1 MKNKLY
7 FFLLTALMG
16 LFGMNASAQ
25 DPYEISTAQDLV
37 DFAKTVN
44 GGDYDANA
52 VLTADID
59 MTGVDIS
66 VFPIGGPD
74 TGKRYVGTF
83 DGQGHKISNF
93 KLINP
98 SAATNFG
105 MFNTNTGVVL
115 KNFWLDSSCEIEGR
129 EIVSLIGRHDGGG
142 YFEGIGNCA
151 DVTGTNN
158 NVGGLFGAVMGN
170 SNDKKNVTIKNCWTA
185 NKVTSTNTSASN
197 YKDCGALSGWFN
209 NAIVTITNFWTIA
222 EVANYKS
229 ESTYIIRSGGGV
241 SFTNCTGCYSKFKA
255 DTQEKVSFTAIVE
268 NEENGELCFKM
279 NEDLND
285 NVWFQNL
292 DDGDVDE
299 VPLPYSNHGTVYK
312 NATYLC
318 PNKTGDD
325 VTYSNANS
333 SVIPDHDYVDCFCT
347 ICGYLEQDNE
357 GYFEISKPDHL
368 AWFATHVNDVNHA
381 ANAKLTADLDMTDV
395 EVAVIGNNPT
405 NAFKGTFD
413 GQGHEISNYSL
424 TIDGTFVA
432 GYGYGMFGNTSGATI
447 KDFTIDG
454 DITLTGSGSGD
465 YGGALVGW
473 PDGGTLI
480 QDIKSSVNID
490 AQVYSHMGGIA
501 GSLRTATI
509 DRCEF
514 AGTLNGNAS
523 GNGASGIA
531 GYTNNGTITNCIF
544 SGTVEGTGSGYFA
557 GILGYVNSTA
567 ATIKNCLSYGQVDN
581 TNSQYTSALV
591 ARLRNIGT
599 FSNTYHTSGKSIGG
613 GEKAGDETIV
623 ANATKVTDEQL
634 ASGEVCYLLNG
645 DQSEIVFFQTL
656 PDDEVP
662 TLDDTHETVY
672 AAGTTCPNGHPQGV
686 TYSNTPGGAV
696 VVKPH
701 AFVDGFCTYCEVIDE
716 DYIIPNSDDFL
727 EIGTPAQLKWFA
739 VYVNQVEP
747 ASNAMLTADIDLAG
761 VTMPSIG
768 NSSVAYAGR
777 FYGQGNAISN
787 FEATSEGYG
796 GFFGKTNGADIRDFS
811 ISGTLTVAAGTGSG
825 VVGWA
830 ENSTISNIQ
839 SALVIEVPNS
849 GAHHTGGV
857 VGSARGTN
865 VIDRCSF
872 SGSMTIAA
880 GSTDNFAG
888 VVAYITHTTTTRDV
902 VTNCANY
909 GDITFSDAGCAAGGI
924 LGYINSANA
933 IVNNCLNTGSITF
946 NGEGSPKFGGAI
958 LGRTKNTDFT
968 KITNNFWL
976 EGSANGASK
985 KDDGSDPVATGSV
998 TAEQLASGEV
1008 AYKLGEAWSQIIG
1021 TDDVPVLGTDAP
1033 VFYVGEAGYAT
1044 LYDTT
1049 TGYNLNGD
1057 VKAYAAVLNNTW
1069 LELSEIPSI
1078 PESTPVVLKGGYYNK
1093 LAADLPAINV
1103 ANDLKGTDVDTAA
1116 DGTMYVL
1123 AKPAEK
1129 EVGFYQATGTI
1140 PAGKAYFQSNAGVK
1154 AFFFDG
1160 DDATGI
1166 ENLNNQNTLNTPIY
1180 NLAGQR
1186 MSKMQKGIN
1195 IVDGKKILK

>member
-1 MKNKLY
+1 MKSKLY

-37 DFAKTVN
+37 DFAETVN

-170 SNDKKNVTIKNCWTA
+170 ANDKKNVTIKNCWTA

-381 ANAKLTADLDMTDV
+381 ANAVLTANLDMTDV
-395 EVAVIGNNPT
+395 EVAIIGNSPS
-405 NAFKGTFD
+405 NAFRGIFD
-413 GQGHEISNYSL
+413 GQGYEINNYSL
-424 TIDGTFVA
+424 TYNGTLNKS
-432 GYGYGMFGNTSGATI
+432 YGYGMFGNTNGATI
-447 KDFTIDG
+447 KNFTIDG
-454 DITLTGSGSGD
+454 SMTFNGTSPGD
-465 YGGALVGW
+465 LGCALVGW

-480 QDIKSSVNID
+480 QNIKSSINID
-490 AQVYSHMGGIA
+490 SHVYSHIAGIA
-501 GSLRTATI
+501 GSLRTATV
-509 DRCEF
+509 DRCEY
-514 AGTLNGNAS
+514 AGTLNGYAS

-599 FSNTYHTSGKSIGG
+599 FSNTYYTSGKSIGG

-634 ASGEVCYLLNG
+634 ASGEV
-645 DQSEIVFFQTL
+645 
-656 PDDEVP
+656 
-662 TLDDTHETVY
+662 
-672 AAGTTCPNGHPQGV
+672 
-686 TYSNTPGGAV
+686 
-696 VVKPH
+696 
-701 AFVDGFCTYCEVIDE
+701 
-716 DYIIPNSDDFL
+716 
-727 EIGTPAQLKWFA
+727 
-739 VYVNQVEP
+739 
-747 ASNAMLTADIDLAG
+747 
-761 VTMPSIG
+761 
-768 NSSVAYAGR
+768 
-777 FYGQGNAISN
+777 
-787 FEATSEGYG
+787 
-796 GFFGKTNGADIRDFS
+796 
-811 ISGTLTVAAGTGSG
+811 
-825 VVGWA
+825 
-830 ENSTISNIQ
+830 
-839 SALVIEVPNS
+839 
-849 GAHHTGGV
+849 
-857 VGSARGTN
+857 
-865 VIDRCSF
+865 
-872 SGSMTIAA
+872 
-880 GSTDNFAG
+880 
-888 VVAYITHTTTTRDV
+888 
-902 VTNCANY
+902 
-909 GDITFSDAGCAAGGI
+909 
-924 LGYINSANA
+924 
-933 IVNNCLNTGSITF
+933 
-946 NGEGSPKFGGAI
+946 
-958 LGRTKNTDFT
+958 
-968 KITNNFWL
+968 
-976 EGSANGASK
+976 
-985 KDDGSDPVATGSV
+985 
-998 TAEQLASGEV
+998 

-1021 TDDVPVLGTDAP
+1021 TDDVPALGTDAP

-1049 TGYNLNGD
+1049 TGYEFNGD
-1057 VKAYAAVLNNTW
+1057 VTASVAVLTNTW
-1069 LELSEIPSI
+1069 LELTEIGKVPAG
-1078 PESTPVVLKGGYYNK
+1078 TPVILKGTYFNK
-1093 LAADLPAINV
+1093 TAANLPAIDIE
-1103 ANDLKGTDVDTAA
+1103 NDLKGTDVATEA

-1129 EVGFYQATGTI
+1129 EVGFYKATGTI

>member
-7 FFLLTALMG
+7 FFLLTTLMG

-25 DPYEISTAQDLV
+25 DPYEISTAQDLMA
-37 DFAKTVN
+37 FADLVN
-44 GGDYDANA
+44 GGETGTNA

-59 MTGVDIS
+59 MTDLLS
-66 VFPIGGPD
+66 MEAWTPIGKDGD
-74 TGKRYVGTF
+74 HKYTGTF
-83 DGQGHKISNF
+83 DGQGNSITGF
-93 KLINP
+93 KYTP
-98 SAATNFG
+98 TE
-105 MFNTNTGVVL
+105 FN
-115 KNFWLDSSCEIEGR
+115 
-129 EIVSLIGRHDGGG
+129 
-142 YFEGIGNCA
+142 
-151 DVTGTNN
+151 GTANYS
-158 NVGGLFGAVMGN
+158 GLFGIVRNA
-170 SNDKKNVTIKNCWTA
+170 TIKNFYIEGTLTVVGGVDS
-185 NKVTSTNTSASN
+185 KTYT
-197 YKDCGALSGWFN
+197 G
-209 NAIVTITNFWTIA
+209 TIA
-222 EVANYKS
+222 GAEA
-229 ESTYIIRSGGGV
+229 
-241 SFTNCTGCYSKFKA
+241 
-255 DTQEKVSFTAIVE
+255 
-268 NEENGELCFKM
+268 
-279 NEDLND
+279 
-285 NVWFQNL
+285 
-292 DDGDVDE
+292 
-299 VPLPYSNHGTVYK
+299 
-312 NATYLC
+312 
-318 PNKTGDD
+318 
-325 VTYSNANS
+325 S
-333 SVIPDHDYVDCFCT
+333 SVISGIHSAVNVNVSGCKAHTGGILGST
-347 ICGYLEQDNE
+347 I
-357 GYFEISKPDHL
+357 
-368 AWFATHVNDVNHA
+368 
-381 ANAKLTADLDMTDV
+381 
-395 EVAVIGNNPT
+395 
-405 NAFKGTFD
+405 
-413 GQGHEISNYSL
+413 
-424 TIDGTFVA
+424 
-432 GYGYGMFGNTSGATI
+432 TSGNPVLVENCEYS
-447 KDFTIDG
+447 G
-454 DITLTGSGSGD
+454 TLTHSGTGD
-465 YGGALVGW
+465 CQA
-473 PDGGTLI
+473 
-480 QDIKSSVNID
+480 
-490 AQVYSHMGGIA
+490 GI
-501 GSLRTATI
+501 L
-509 DRCEF
+509 
-514 AGTLNGNAS
+514 
-523 GNGASGIA
+523 
-531 GYTNNGTITNCIF
+531 GYTYNGGVKNCIF
-544 SGTVEGTGSGYFA
+544 SGTIIGENNKYG
-557 GILGYVNSTA
+557 GILGYCKITTFLGVQ
-567 ATIKNCLSYGQVDN
+567 NCLS
-581 TNSQYTSALV
+581 
-591 ARLRNIGT
+591 IG
-599 FSNTYHTSGKSIGG
+599 K
-613 GEKAGDETIV
+613 IV
-623 ANATKVTDEQL
+623 ANEGCTTAAAIIANWNGGATENVKNNYYCLAEGSTTTIAIGNKASSCEAPVAVTAEQL

-645 DQSEIVFFQTL
+645 EQSNIAFYQTL
-656 PDDEVP
+656 NDDEAPV
-662 TLDDTHETVY
+662 LDSTHGTVY
-672 AAGTTCPNGHPQGV
+672 LAGRSHCDGTPYEGV
-686 TYSNTPGGAV
+686 SGYSNTASV
-696 VVKPH
+696 VDDH
-701 AFVDGFCTYCEVIDE
+701 DFVDGFCTYCETLDE
-716 DYIIPNSDDFL
+716 DYIIPNNDDFL

-865 VIDRCSF
+865 FIDRCSF

-888 VVAYITHTTTTRDV
+888 VVAYVTHSSTTLFDV

-909 GDITFSDAGCAAGGI
+909 GDITFSDAGCAAGGV

-976 EGSANGASK
+976 EGSSNGASK

-1049 TGYNLNGD
+1049 TGYKFNGD
-1057 VKAYAAVLNNTW
+1057 VTASVAVLTDTW
-1069 LELSEIPSI
+1069 LELTEIENVPAG
-1078 PESTPVVLKGGYYNK
+1078 TPVILKGTYFNK
-1093 LAADLPAINV
+1093 TAADLSAINI
-1103 ANDLKGTDVDTAA
+1103 ANDLKGTDVATKA

-1129 EVGFYQATGTI
+1129 EVGFYKATGTI